1 MTQEIVMIPLNEKST
16 SEKTVILS
24 EEQFWA
30 ISKIISSLKGKLN
43 SRLVVFGDMDGQL
56 ICKDG
61 EIPGL
66 DITVFTALMAGDF
79 SANKE
84 IARIM
89 GSKNKFKLHYHEG
102 TQQHLYVAAVGGQF
116 FLAVIFDPS
125 VTLGMVRIFTKKT
138 IEKINKIIETQ
149 PTEEEQISRMIDS
162 EFKSLVKNDLNK
174 ILG

>member
-1 MTQEIVMIPLNEKST
+1 MIPMNEKST
-16 SEKTVILS
+16 PEKTIILS

-30 ISKIISSLKGKLN
+30 ISKLISSLKGKLN

-56 ICKDG
+56 ISKDG

-66 DITVFTALMAGDF
+66 DTTVFTALMAGDF
-79 SANKE
+79 SATKE
-84 IARIM
+84 MARIM
-89 GSKNKFKLHYHEG
+89 GSKNEFKLHYHEG
-102 TQQHLYVAAVGGQF
+102 SHQHLYIAAVGGQF

-149 PTEEEQISRMIDS
+149 PAEEEQITQMIDS
-162 EFKSLVKNDLNK
+162 EFKSLVKDDLNK